1 MHAASMPVF
10 LCKGLVTG
18 DNEEVRTVAGVA
30 FPDWKATI
38 FKISLLRFTVTRME
52 ELEDGIEE
60 SVIVKAD
67 ILSGLL

>member
-18 DNEEVRTVAGVA
+18 DNEKVRTVAGVA
-30 FPDWKATI
+30 FPDWKLTV
-38 FKISLLRFTVTRME
+38 FKITSLRFTVKRMQ

-60 SVIVKAD
+60 SVIMKAD
-67 ILSGLL
+67 ILPLSY